1 VSLGGEGMP
10 FCGVEEALEDYR
22 AGKFVIIVDDAGR
35 ENEGDLA
42 MAAEKVTPEAI
53 NFMATYGRGLICMP
67 MLGERLDELKIPLM
81 VAPEQND
88 ASFGTAFTV
97 SVDYKHGTT
106 TGISAY
112 DRAATVRALI
122 DPGSKPEDF
131 ARPGHLFPLRYR
143 EGGVLVRPGQTE
155 AAVDLA
161 KLAGLYPAAVICEI
175 MAPDGTM
182 ARLPYLEVFA
192 AEHGLKIISVAQI
205 AAYRRRR
212 ELLVRRVAEA
222 RLPSA
227 FGEFKIVAYE
237 GLYDGR
243 THLALLKG
251 GAVGGRVALVRV
263 HSECLTGDVF
273 KSLRCDCGPQLAEAL
288 RLIGASEFGVLIYL
302 RQEGRGI
309 GLESKIMAY
318 HLQERGL
325 DTVEANLA
333 LGFAPDL
340 REYSVA
346 ASILKELG
354 IKKIRLLT
362 NNPAKL
368 DDLEEAGIEVVD
380 RVPLVIGPNPY
391 NARYL
396 KTKKERLGHLL

>member
-1 VSLGGEGMP
+1 MP
-10 FCGVEEALEDYR
+10 FSSVEEAIEAYR
-22 AGKFVIIVDDAGR
+22 AGKFVIIVDDEHR

-81 VAPEQND
+81 VSPEQND
-88 ASFGTAFTV
+88 SSFGTAFTV

-122 DPGSKPEDF
+122 DPRSKPEDF

-161 KLAGLYPAAVICEI
+161 KLAGLYPAAVICEVV
-175 MAPDGTM
+175 APDGTM
-182 ARLPYLEVFA
+182 ARLPYLEHFA
-192 AEHGLKIISVAQI
+192 AEHGLKIVSVAQI
-205 AAYRRRR
+205 AAYRRKK
-212 ELLVRRVAEA
+212 EILVRRVAEA

-227 FGEFKIVAYE
+227 FGEFKVVAYE

-243 THLALLKG
+243 THLALIKG
-251 GAVGGRVALVRV
+251 GPGGVPLVRI

-273 KSLRCDCGPQLAEAL
+273 GSLRCDCGAQLEEAL
-288 RLIGASEFGVLIYL
+288 RLIGAADFGVLIYL

-309 GLESKIMAY
+309 GLGSKIMAY

-346 ASILKELG
+346 SSILKELG

-368 DDLEEAGIEVVD
+368 DDLEEAGIEVAD
-380 RVPLVIGPNPY
+380 RVPLIIGPNPH

-396 KTKKERLGHLL
+396 KTKKEKLGHLL

>member
-1 VSLGGEGMP
+1 MP
-10 FCGVEEALEDYR
+10 FATVEEAIAEFR
-22 AGKFVIIVDDAGR
+22 AGRFVIIVDDEHR

-42 MAAEKVTPEAI
+42 IAAEKVTPEAI

-67 MLGERLDELKIPLM
+67 MLGERLEELKIPLM
-81 VAPEQND
+81 VPPAEND
-88 ASFGTAFTV
+88 ATFGTAFTV

-122 DPGSKPEDF
+122 DPKARPEDF

-161 KLAGLYPAAVICEI
+161 RLAGLYPAAVICEV

-182 ARLPYLEVFA
+182 ARLPYLEAFA
-192 AEHGLKIISVAQI
+192 AQHGLKIVSVAQI

-212 ELLVRRVAEA
+212 EPLVRRVAEA
-222 RLPSA
+222 GLPTA
-227 FGEFKIVAYE
+227 FGEFKVVAYE

-243 THLALLKG
+243 THI
-251 GAVGGRVALVRV
+251 ALVRGAAGGGAGRPALV
-263 HSECLTGDVF
+263 RIHSECLTGDVF
-273 KSLRCDCGPQLAEAL
+273 GSLRCDCGEQLDEAL
-288 RLIGASEFGVLIYL
+288 RLIGAAGFGVLIYL

-309 GLESKIMAY
+309 GLENKIMAY

-325 DTVEANLA
+325 DTVDANLA
-333 LGFAPDL
+333 LGFGADL

-346 ASILKELG
+346 ASILRDLG
-354 IKKIRLLT
+354 IRRIRLLT

-368 DDLEEAGIEVVD
+368 DDLEEAGIEVVE
-380 RVPLVIGPNPY
+380 RVPLIIQSNPH

-396 KTKKERLGHLL
+396 RTKKERLGHLL

>member
-1 VSLGGEGMP
+1 MS
-10 FCGVEEALEDYR
+10 FASVEEAVAEFR
-22 AGKFVIIVDDAGR
+22 AGRFVIIVDDEHR

-42 MAAEKVTPEAI
+42 IAAEKVTPEAI
-53 NFMATYGRGLICMP
+53 NFMATHGRGLICMP
-67 MLGERLDELKIPLM
+67 MLGSRLDELKIPLM
-81 VAPEQND
+81 VPPAEND
-88 ASFGTAFTV
+88 SSFGTAFTV

-122 DPGSKPEDF
+122 DPRSRPEDF

-161 KLAGLYPAAVICEI
+161 RLAGLYPAAVICEI

-182 ARLPYLEVFA
+182 ARLPYLEAFA
-192 AEHGLKIISVAQI
+192 AEHGLKIVSVAQI

-212 ELLVRRVAEA
+212 EPLVRRVAEA
-222 RLPSA
+222 SLPTA
-227 FGEFKIVAYE
+227 FGEFKVIAFE

-243 THLALLKG
+243 THI
-251 GAVGGRVALVRV
+251 ALVRGEV
-263 HSECLTGDVF
+263 GAGGPSLVRIHSECLTGDVF
-273 KSLRCDCGPQLAEAL
+273 GSLRCDCGEQLEEAL
-288 RLIGASEFGVLIYL
+288 KLVGSAGCGVVIYL

-309 GLESKIMAY
+309 GLENKILAY

-333 LGFAPDL
+333 LGFPADL

-346 ASILKELG
+346 ASILRELG
-354 IKKIRLLT
+354 IRKIRLIT

-368 DDLEEAGIEVVD
+368 DDLEEAGIEVVE
-380 RVPLVIGPNPY
+380 RVPLIIKSNPH

-396 KTKKERLGHLL
+396 QTKKHRLGHLL

>member
-1 VSLGGEGMP
+1 LAS
-10 FCGVEEALEDYR
+10 VEEALEDYR
-22 AGKFVIIVDDAGR
+22 AGKFVIIVDDEGR

-67 MLGERLDELKIPLM
+67 MLGERLDELRIPLM
-81 VAPEQND
+81 VPPAEND

-161 KLAGLYPAAVICEI
+161 RLAGLYPAAVICEI

-182 ARLPYLEVFA
+182 ARRPYLERFA

-205 AAYRRRR
+205 AAYRRRK
-212 ELLVRRVAEA
+212 EILVRRVAEA

-251 GAVGGRVALVRV
+251 GPEGARVALVRV

-273 KSLRCDCGPQLAEAL
+273 KSLRCDCGPQLEEAL

-368 DDLEEAGIEVVD
+368 DDLEEAGVEVVD